1 MLFRIGITVSGREGA
16 HAPQERRKQDGET
29 GDGVGKM
36 FPSPQARTP
45 LVEFHHKNIDFPT
58 IAF

>member
-1 MLFRIGITVSGREGA
+1 MFRRCITVNGREGT
-16 HAPQERRKQDGET
+16 HAPQERHKKDGET

-36 FPSPQARTP
+36 FPTPQARKP
-45 LVEFHHKNIDFPT
+45 LTEFHHNNIDFPT